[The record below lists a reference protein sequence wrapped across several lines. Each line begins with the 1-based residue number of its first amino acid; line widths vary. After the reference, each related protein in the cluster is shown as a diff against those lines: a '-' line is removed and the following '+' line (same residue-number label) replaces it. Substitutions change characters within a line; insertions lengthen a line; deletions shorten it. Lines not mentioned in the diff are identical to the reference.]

1 LSDSSQPTSPAHVLA
16 FAERNAT
23 LFGTTI
29 FVSAFLLFSVE
40 PLVAKRILPW
50 FGGSAAVWST
60 CLVFYQTALLIGYL
74 YARWLT
80 GYFEPR
86 AQSTIH
92 ILLLAASLIFLPIGP
107 GERWKPGAS
116 QDPTW
121 LILGMLTVS
130 IGLPFIVLSATS
142 PLLQHWLARAGGK
155 APYRLFALS
164 NLASFAALLSYPFA
178 IEPVLDARAQS
189 VYWSVAYVI
198 FTLLCG
204 MTAWQSRTD
213 PLETRT
219 EARLDKAPH
228 ARQAYW
234 FALAACGSM
243 LLLSVTNHITANVAA
258 VPLLWVLPLA
268 IYLLTFVLAF
278 ATKKAYKRA
287 MWLRVLALA
296 LGTFGYAIWDIRIVE
311 IVQVGLP
318 TSLLSLFACCMF
330 CHGELSRLRPDA
342 RNLTEFYVVLSV
354 GGAAGAIFVGLV
366 APRIFGGIYELP
378 ISLIL
383 TAALAL
389 LLTWREGAWPI
400 RLLWIAVTA
409 SMVVILAAN
418 VKAYH
423 ENALSVRRSFY
434 GSLRVVQSRHPG
446 ERQTRTLYHGTIEH
460 GEQFLLPPFRLRPTT
475 YYGPDS
481 GIGMVLREC
490 LKTPRR
496 VGIVGLGVGTIAAYG
511 QPGDTFRFYEIN
523 RQVVDIAESLFFYLR
538 ETHAN
543 VQISEGDA
551 RLSLERENAPPYDAL
566 ALDAF
571 SGDAIPVHLL
581 TKEAL
586 SLYLKHLKPEGVLAF
601 HVSNQYL
608 DLAPVIRQLA
618 EGAGYQAMLVKSQG
632 DDDQQVLPTDW
643 VLVTNNGAVL
653 KNADVTMHSR
663 PIASRA
669 GLRPWTD
676 DYNNLFQIL
685 RPPHWR

>member
-1 LSDSSQPTSPAHVLA
+1 
-16 FAERNAT
+16 
-23 LFGTTI
+23 
-29 FVSAFLLFSVE
+29 
-40 PLVAKRILPW
+40 
-50 FGGSAAVWST
+50 
-60 CLVFYQTALLIGYL
+60 
-74 YARWLT
+74 
-80 GYFEPR
+80 
-86 AQSTIH
+86 
-92 ILLLAASLIFLPIGP
+92 
-107 GERWKPGAS
+107 
-116 QDPTW
+116 
-121 LILGMLTVS
+121 
-130 IGLPFIVLSATS
+130 
-142 PLLQHWLARAGGK
+142 
-155 APYRLFALS
+155 
-164 NLASFAALLSYPFA
+164 
-178 IEPVLDARAQS
+178 
-189 VYWSVAYVI
+189 
-198 FTLLCG
+198 
-204 MTAWQSRTD
+204 
-213 PLETRT
+213 
-219 EARLDKAPH
+219 
-228 ARQAYW
+228 
-234 FALAACGSM
+234 
-243 LLLSVTNHITANVAA
+243 

-409 SMVVILAAN
+409 SMVVILGAN

-434 GSLRVVQSRHPG
+434 GSLRVVQSPHPG

-538 ETHAN
+538 ETHSN

>member
-1 LSDSSQPTSPAHVLA
+1 
-16 FAERNAT
+16 
-23 LFGTTI
+23 
-29 FVSAFLLFSVE
+29 
-40 PLVAKRILPW
+40 
-50 FGGSAAVWST
+50 
-60 CLVFYQTALLIGYL
+60 
-74 YARWLT
+74 
-80 GYFEPR
+80 
-86 AQSTIH
+86 
-92 ILLLAASLIFLPIGP
+92 LLLAASLIFLPIGP

-121 LILGMLTVS
+121 LILGMLTVTV
-130 IGLPFIVLSATS
+130 GLPFVVLSATS
-142 PLLQHWLARAGGK
+142 PLLQHWLARAGDK
-155 APYRLFALS
+155 APYRLFGLS

-178 IEPVLDARAQS
+178 IEPVLDGHAQS

-198 FTLLCG
+198 FALLCAI
-204 MTAWQSRTD
+204 TAWQSRAYSREIRSEPSLAKT
-213 PLETRT
+213 
-219 EARLDKAPH
+219 PH
-228 ARQAYW
+228 AQKAYW

-278 ATKKAYKRA
+278 GAKTAYKRA
-287 MWLRVLALA
+287 MWLRILAVS

-311 IVQVGLP
+311 VVQVGLP

-330 CHGELSRLRPDA
+330 CHGELSRLRPEA
-342 RNLTEFYVVLSV
+342 RSLTEFYVVLSV

-366 APRIFGGIYELP
+366 APRIFSGIYELP
-378 ISLIL
+378 VTLIL

-389 LLTWREGAWPI
+389 FLTWREGAWPI

-409 SMVVILAAN
+409 SMVVVLGAN

-434 GSLRVVQSRHPG
+434 GSLRVVQSPHAG

-460 GEQFLLPPFRLRPTT
+460 GAQFLLPPLRFRPTT

-481 GIGMVLREC
+481 GIGMLLREC
-490 LKTPRR
+490 LSSPRR

-511 QPGDTFRFYEIN
+511 QSDDTFRFYEIN
-523 RQVVDIAESLFFYLR
+523 RQVIDMAQSLFFYLK

-586 SLYLKHLKPEGVLAF
+586 GVYLKHLKPTGVLAF

-608 DLAPVIRQLA
+608 DLSPVIRQIA
-618 EGAGYQAMLVKSQG
+618 EEAGYEAMLVKSQG
-632 DDDQQVLPTDW
+632 KDDQLVLPTDW
-643 VLVTNNGAVL
+643 VLVTKNHTVL
-653 KNADVTMHSR
+653 KNADLTLHSG

-685 RPPHWR
+685 RPPRWR